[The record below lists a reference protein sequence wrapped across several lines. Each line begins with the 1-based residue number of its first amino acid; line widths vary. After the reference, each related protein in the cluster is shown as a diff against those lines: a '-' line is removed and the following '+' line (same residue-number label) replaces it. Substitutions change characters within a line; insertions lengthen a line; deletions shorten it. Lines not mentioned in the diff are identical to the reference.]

1 MDNTFENGFMCG
13 LLLSIDNGS
22 KSSPAKNQILKAV
35 DENGIPIAT
44 FKITERYKLVCMA
57 YYNNTYRLPNIMPQL
72 LRSRVD
78 DTIIKPYAKPS
89 SASDCAF
96 PDSHIETYAR
106 PDEGI
111 YIFNV
116 MYDNDKP
123 MWAVSP
129 YRFVVTRNV
138 STKWI
143 YADKR
148 KDGFIKYPND
158 YDVNVKYDYI
168 KEFVYWYQESYNFLL
183 DKIEYKGNYTFN
195 VKKSGWISG
204 ISSPDVY
211 VDDAGNSVSSITCDI
226 IYEKTTYTST
236 DQTYVDEY
244 GKTQIDYSKRPII
257 SVKDVSEITRTLTIY
272 DTSLSFLISNTDMSS
287 EIYSDL
293 NLSQLIELDH
303 NIIDDI
309 YKTYELK
316 RDYSGDWGDVNPSLP
331 PPPATSRFYVS
342 KAVCLN

>member
-1 MDNTFENGFMCG
+1 MEHSFEEGVMCG
-13 LLLSIDNGS
+13 MLLAGNN
-22 KSSPAKNQILKAV
+22 KSSSSSAKNQILKAV

-72 LRSRVD
+72 LKSMIE

-89 SASDCAF
+89 GVSSCAF
-96 PDSHIETYAR
+96 PDSHIVTYPR
-106 PDEGI
+106 HCEGI

-116 MYDNDKP
+116 VYDNNKP
-123 MWAVSP
+123 MWTTSP

-143 YADKR
+143 FADKR

-168 KEFVYWYQESYNFLL
+168 KEAVYWYRESYNFLL
-183 DKIEYKGNYTFN
+183 DKIEYKGNYTFDAEH
-195 VKKSGWISG
+195 SGWMSG
-204 ISSPDVY
+204 ISSPYVY
-211 VDDAGNSVSSITCDI
+211 IDESGNSVSSIACDI
-226 IYEKTTYTST
+226 TYEQTKYTST
-236 DQTYVDEY
+236 NQTYVDEY
-244 GKTQIDYSKRPII
+244 GETQIDYSKRPII
-257 SVKDVSEITRTLTIY
+257 SVSDVSEVTKTITINNDY
-272 DTSLSFLISNTDMSS
+272 LSFLVSYINQAY

-316 RDYSGDWGDVNPSLP
+316 RNYSGTWGDVNPSLP
-331 PPPATSRFYVS
+331 PPPATSRLYVK